1 MTDLIST
8 VQIVLQEAGYQTWL
22 ASVDR
27 LTAIGFEDDAVMG
40 FACAF
45 EDAQTLLNHW
55 RSVEAALLS
64 RYAPRLREA
73 QDKAW
78 NVYSVF
84 LSAAQANEDQTRE
97 VRQIEEDLERTRKLA
112 ACGLTGHD
120 DVVLA
125 LLPLLPI
132 QYRPRLDNGD
142 LTERLRKRIATI
154 APAAADAALDD
165 RVTPAEVVRLLG
177 ASP

>member
-8 VQIVLQEAGYQTWL
+8 LQIVLQDAGYQTWL
-22 ASVDR
+22 ASVDHI
-27 LTAIGFEDDAVMG
+27 TAVGFEDDAVMG

-45 EDAQTLLNHW
+45 DDAQSLLDHW
-55 RSVEAALLS
+55 RPVEAALLN
-64 RYAPRLREA
+64 RYAPRFREA

-78 NVYSVF
+78 NVYSIF
-84 LSAAQANEDQTRE
+84 LSGAQANEDQTRE

-112 ACGLTGHD
+112 ACGLAGHD

-125 LLPLLPI
+125 LLPVLPI
-132 QYRPRLDNGD
+132 QYRPRLDNED

-154 APAAADAALDD
+154 APAAAEAVLDD
-165 RVTPAEVVRLLG
+165 KIAPAEVVRMLG
-177 ASP
+177 APA